1 MVILNVVMVV
11 TVQAGSNMNEQD
23 YEWMSVSSLAVML
36 NVTTSTIYNRI
47 ARGVYATKEFK
58 RGSMNGVL
66 VGVPKQDV
74 HFNEEY

>member
-1 MVILNVVMVV
+1 
-11 TVQAGSNMNEQD
+11 MNEQE

-74 HFNEEY
+74 HGNEEY

>member
-1 MVILNVVMVV
+1 
-11 TVQAGSNMNEQD
+11 
-23 YEWMSVSSLAVML
+23 MSVSSLAVML

-74 HFNEEY
+74 HGNEEY